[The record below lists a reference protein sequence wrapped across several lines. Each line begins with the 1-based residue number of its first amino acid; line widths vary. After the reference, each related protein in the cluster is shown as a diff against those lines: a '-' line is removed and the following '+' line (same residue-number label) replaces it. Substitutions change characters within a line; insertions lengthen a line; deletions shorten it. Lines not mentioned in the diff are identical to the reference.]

1 MIRTQKYKEA
11 LTICLAI
18 ENIALK
24 KKLIFDTLGL
34 IVQVMLDKS
43 HRDKEEMEK
52 FIHETLSLPRHLI
65 VSHMAVQ
72 NQYRGHLDSALAM
85 WLELGNFTEAQEIF
99 TQRLAPLYFG
109 SPALL
114 EALKP

>member
-1 MIRTQKYKEA
+1 LIRTQKYKEA